1 MRVYL
6 SDSGTGQTTD
16 LVVTA
21 GLEQVLKNGWG
32 LDVVRP
38 PQSNAWITVGLG
50 NKLPQEVQL
59 TVHVQATGGADAAH
73 VLDDLRKAAE
83 AADYLYVESGG
94 DAAVIR
100 LTAFRGLSGASPSG
114 AYAYTS
120 AIIWIADTPRIAG
133 PLTDDAGGNTLTA
146 DDGVSLILWE
156 EEL

>member
-1 MRVYL
+1 MKVYL
-6 SDSGTGQTTD
+6 SDSDTGQTTD

-73 VLDDLRKAAE
+73 ALDDLRKAAE

-94 DAAVIR
+94 DAVAVR
-100 LTAFRGLSGASPSG
+100 LLAFKGVSGASPSG
-114 AYAYTS
+114 AYAYTAS
-120 AIIWIADTPRIAG
+120 FGWIAEMTRLAG
-133 PLTDDAGGNTLTA
+133 PLTDDAGADLLTA
-146 DDGVSLILWE
+146 DDGVSLIVWE